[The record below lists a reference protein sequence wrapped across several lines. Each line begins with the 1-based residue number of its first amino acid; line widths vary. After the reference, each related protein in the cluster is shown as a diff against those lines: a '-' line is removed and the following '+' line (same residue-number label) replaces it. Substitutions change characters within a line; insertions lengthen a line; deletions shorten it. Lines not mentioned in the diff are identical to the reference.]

1 MAKRKENSRR
11 PQPRHKRKLGP
22 SQFDKRRRLATPNPN
37 RKKTV
42 RARVPLSGGLAAM
55 AASMGGLLDARMGFR
70 LAIIMAGIVLA
81 GERRVAAA
89 WFVAGGVQDDWDR
102 FYGHNWVS
110 LAMVVKHS
118 LWGVIALPLRS
129 MLYVRAANCPKWTEK
144 YGWEFRTKHEQLIDL
159 VAWFVETARGMGL
172 RCAIWLAVDG
182 AYAARP
188 FLRAMGRWSVVVV
201 SRLRKDA
208 ALFDLPEERA
218 PGKRGRHPI
227 YG

>member
-1 MAKRKENSRR
+1 MPSR
-11 PQPRHKRKLGP
+11 
-22 SQFDKRRRLATPNPN
+22 TPNPN

-42 RARVPLSGGLAAM
+42 RARVPLIGGLAAM

-70 LAIIMAGIVLA
+70 LAIIMAGMVLA

-89 WFVAGGVQDDWDR
+89 WFAAGGAQDDWDR
-102 FYGHNWVS
+102 FCGHNWVS

-129 MLYVRAANCPKWTEK
+129 MLYVRAANRPKWTEK
-144 YGWEFRTKHEQLIDL
+144 YGWEFRTKHEQLTDL

-182 AYAARP
+182 AYAASP